1 MKKILLPALFLF
13 SFSIGLSQEDS
24 YKENLI
30 EYMKSQGQFETFSS
44 TFNQM
49 AGMFGISESDEKFEK
64 LQKEMIDD
72 LIKLMVPIYKKHFSE
87 EELKQAI
94 ELYKTPIG
102 LKIAE
107 KNPVIAK
114 ESMQASMQWGMEF
127 GNKIQE
133 ILN

>member
-72 LIKLMVPIYKKHFSE
+72 LIELMVPIYKKHFSE

-102 LKIAE
+102 LKIA
-107 KNPVIAK
+107 KKKSSNSK
-114 ESMQASMQWGMEF
+114 RKHASVNAM
-127 GNKIQE
+127 GNGVRQ
-133 ILN
+133 

>member
-1 MKKILLPALFLF
+1 
-13 SFSIGLSQEDS
+13 
-24 YKENLI
+24 
-30 EYMKSQGQFETFSS
+30 MKSQGQFETFSS
-44 TFNQM
+44 TFNM

-72 LIKLMVPIYKKHFSE
+72 LIELMVPIYKKYFSE

-114 ESMQASMQWGMEF
+114 ESMQTKCNGEWSSSS
-127 GNKIQE
+127 I
-133 ILN
+133 